1 MTKYATTI
9 GTRMP
14 VWRAGTARFSRG
26 EGRKWFLMPIIAV
39 IAFVLLY
46 VAVVNHTASQ
56 GYRTRELERTI
67 ETLMNETEKLE
78 LRVAELQSMDSIGSR
93 LVGQEFVA
101 VGQVQYIRAGVPAV
115 ALR

>member
-1 MTKYATTI
+1 MNKYATTI
-9 GTRMP
+9 GIRAP
-14 VWRAGTARFSRG
+14 VWRGGAARFARAP
-26 EGRKWFLMPIIAV
+26 RRWFLVPIIAV

-46 VAVVNHTASQ
+46 VVVVNHTASQ

-78 LRVAELQSMDSIGSR
+78 LQVAELQSMDSIGTR
-93 LVGQEFVA
+93 LAGKEFVPVA
-101 VGQVQYIRAGVPAV
+101 HVQYIRAGAPSV

>member
-1 MTKYATTI
+1 
-9 GTRMP
+9 MP
-14 VWRAGTARFSRG
+14 VWRAGMARFSRV
-26 EGRKWFLMPIIAV
+26 ERRWFILPIVAV

-46 VAVVNHTASQ
+46 VVVVNHTASQ

-78 LRVAELQSMDSIGSR
+78 LQVAELQSMDSIGGR
-93 LVGQEFVA
+93 LAGKDFVA
-101 VGQVQYIRAGVPAV
+101 VGQVQYIRAGAPAV